1 MILKQSTQYK
11 KDLKR
16 YQNKPSKIAA
26 LKEVLKHLKKSGSVP
41 AEYKP
46 RTLSGKL
53 KGFLECHVED
63 DFLLIWIDEETETI
77 ELVRLG
83 SHPELFK

>member
-1 MILKQSTQYK
+1 MILKISTQYK

-41 AEYKP
+41 AAYKP
-46 RTLSGKL
+46 NMLSGKL
-53 KGFLECHVED
+53 
-63 DFLLIWIDEETETI
+63 
-77 ELVRLG
+77 R
-83 SHPELFK
+83 